1 LKNGPDRTSFIN
13 KQNEREDTYMNSKIE
28 FMDAQLN
35 AQGQPETD
43 FVCDWVLANAFVRNW
58 FSLH

>member
-1 LKNGPDRTSFIN
+1 
-13 KQNEREDTYMNSKIE
+13 MNSKIE